1 MKAAKKLPYLVQRAK
16 PPLHKKMC
24 KEASIINIQY
34 SYIQLLWDPD
44 HCYLHLCIQFSRFIS
59 NSPFTLSPFEDDPK
73 KNKMISALTVLR
85 EMN

>member
-1 MKAAKKLPYLVQRAK
+1 
-16 PPLHKKMC
+16 MC
-24 KEASIINIQY
+24 KDASITNIQY
-34 SYIQLLWDPD
+34 SYFQLYGTPTTVTCTYALGFLD
-44 HCYLHLCIQFSRFIS
+44 LVQ